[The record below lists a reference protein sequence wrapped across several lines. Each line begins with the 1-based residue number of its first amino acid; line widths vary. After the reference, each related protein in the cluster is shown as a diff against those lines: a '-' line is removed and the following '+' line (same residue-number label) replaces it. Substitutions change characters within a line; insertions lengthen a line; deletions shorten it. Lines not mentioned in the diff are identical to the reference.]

1 MSIRPVPTR
10 WFEVLVLKKDLG
22 AVLECL
28 AGTGAV
34 QLQTRAENAAPEA
47 AVAVGESEYDR
58 LASRYHAWWPVPVA
72 PPPDTVVDPAQKMK
86 EALLVVND
94 WAAEA
99 DGTITELQAAMRERD
114 ALATLNRLFSI
125 SGADLP
131 DLQRFLNAG
140 PRLASAM
147 FLLTTDAD
155 IPESARD
162 LVTTRIADD
171 EGEFLLALGEPGAV
185 SALEATLSAQKCTVL
200 EIPDDLPGEREAAR
214 RWIETRLG
222 EIDAS
227 IRIGEERL
235 NTLSR
240 THDLALALGEI
251 RRLRWLSGVVP
262 DVGHTQRLAWISG
275 WTNDP
280 DGVQIERALN
290 DCAIH
295 HFLAFPAAPPG
306 SNPPV
311 TLHNPP
317 WSRPFEALTRM
328 LGLPVEGDADPS
340 IMVSVIAP
348 VLFGFMFGDVGQGFI
363 LFVAGLALRRKVP
376 ALGVLVPGGAMAM
389 VFGLLFGSFF
399 SREDVVPAL
408 WLHPLEHPIALLV
421 TSVAIGAF
429 ILLTGLVLDALQ
441 MHWHGRAASW
451 RRSHVGLLV
460 AYSGLLVAAFLHRF
474 GLVLAGIGIVWFIA
488 GSILEDGL
496 RKGLT
501 AIGELIETLMQL
513 AVNTV
518 SFARVGAFAL
528 AHAGLS
534 VAVTELADAAGAV
547 GYWPVFVIGNA
558 FIIALEGLVV
568 SIQTTRLMLFE
579 FFIRFLHAGGRE
591 FNPLRPPHATHVDLR
606 GGAK

>member
-1 MSIRPVPTR
+1 VSIRPVPTR

-22 AVLECL
+22 VVLECL

-34 QLQTRAENAAPEA
+34 QLQTRAESAAPQS

-72 PPPDTVVDPAQKMK
+72 PPPDTVVDPAQKMQD
-86 EALLVVND
+86 ALSVVND

-99 DGTITELQAAMRERD
+99 DGTITDLQAAMRERD
-114 ALATLNRLFSI
+114 ALATLNRLFSAP
-125 SGADLP
+125 GADLP
-131 DLQRFLNAG
+131 DLQSFLNAG
-140 PRLASAM
+140 PRLASAVI
-147 FLLTTDAD
+147 LLTSDAD
-155 IPESARD
+155 MPEGARD
-162 LVTTRIADD
+162 LVTSRIADD
-171 EGEFLLALGEPGAV
+171 DGEFLLVLGAPGAV
-185 SALEATLSAQKCTVL
+185 AALETALATQKCRAL
-200 EIPDDLPGEREAAR
+200 EIPKDLPGEREAAQS
-214 RWIETRLG
+214 WIEARLV
-222 EIDAS
+222 EIDAA
-227 IRIGEERL
+227 IHDGEERL

-240 THDLALALGEI
+240 KHDMALALGEI

-280 DGVQIERALN
+280 DGAQIANALN

-295 HFLAFPAAPPG
+295 HFLAFPVTPPG
-306 SNPPV
+306 ANPPV
-311 TLHNPP
+311 ILHNPP

-328 LGLPVEGDADPS
+328 LGLPLEGDADPS
-340 IMVSVIAP
+340 MLVSVIAP
-348 VLFGFMFGDVGQGFI
+348 ILFGFMFGDVGQGFI
-363 LFVAGLALRRKVP
+363 LFVAGLVLRRKAP
-376 ALGVLVPGGAMAM
+376 ALGALVPGGVMAM
-389 VFGLLFGSFF
+389 VFGLLFGSVF

-408 WLHPLEHPIALLV
+408 WLHPLEHPIVLLV

-460 AYSGLLVAAFLHRF
+460 AYCGLLATAFLHRF
-474 GLVLAGIGIVWFIA
+474 GLVAAGIGVVWYIA

-496 RKGLT
+496 RKGM
-501 AIGELIETLMQL
+501 AAVGELVETLLQL

-534 VAVTELADAAGAV
+534 VAVAELADAAGAL
-547 GYWPVFVIGNA
+547 GYWPVLVIGNA

-568 SIQTTRLMLFE
+568 GIQTTRLVLFE

-591 FNPLRPPHATHVDLR
+591 FNPLQPPHATHADLT
-606 GGAK
+606 GGTK